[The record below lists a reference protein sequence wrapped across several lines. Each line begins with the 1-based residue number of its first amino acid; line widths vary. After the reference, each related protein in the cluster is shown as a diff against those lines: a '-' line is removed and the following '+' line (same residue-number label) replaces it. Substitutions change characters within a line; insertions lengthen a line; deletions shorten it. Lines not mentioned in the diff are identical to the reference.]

1 MNDRHDPTKATPE
14 LDRRLAGFL
23 GDDVP
28 ARGPEHAI
36 EGAMAHARAHPRRR
50 DVFAAVRPD
59 PMDGYAGALGLAGG
73 PGGAAG
79 AGSLGRA
86 GGRVGGRV
94 GRGMPRLSMVVALG
108 LVLVAAFAVASVGGV
123 FDRPSLVPPDASPSP
138 SVPSPSV
145 PPVGPSP
152 SVPPVGPI
160 RVDLAEVV
168 GDDAVIDIVD
178 ASGSL
183 VEAVTG
189 QPADGGSTD
198 GASVVVA
205 QGSSPSSLI
214 LTWSGSP
221 CETGHALAIDAD
233 GTTMRLT
240 RTSCSG
246 DSMPRDLVLELT
258 FAAPV
263 APADVDISMETVAP

>member
-14 LDRRLAGFL
+14 LDRRLAGYL

-28 ARGPEHAI
+28 ARAPEHAI
-36 EGAMAHARAHPRRR
+36 EGALAHARAHPRRR

-59 PMDGYAGALGLAGG
+59 PMDGYAGTLGLAGG

-145 PPVGPSP
+145 PSP
-152 SVPPVGPI
+152 SMPLRPETV
-160 RVDLAEVV
+160 RVDLIELY
-168 GDDAVIDIVD
+168 GLDAAVDIVD
-178 ASGSL
+178 ESGTMMS
-183 VEAVTG
+183 AVSGT
-189 QPADGGSTD
+189 PLDGGSTD
-198 GASVVVA
+198 GQSVVVT
-205 QGSSPSSLI
+205 QGGSSRSVV
-214 LTWSGSP
+214 LTW
-221 CETGHALAIDAD
+221 TGLGCHALHTLVLDAD
-233 GTTMRLT
+233 GHTGRMV
-240 RTSCSG
+240 RTACDG
-246 DSMPRDLVLELT
+246 DTYPRDLVLELT
-258 FAAPV
+258 FATPV
-263 APADVDISMETVAP
+263 APDDLDITLETVVP